1 MNNIGTSRSALQKN
15 IYLCFMSSI
24 VSLLIEIQL
33 RIEIKIKTSAFFP
46 VTFDQN
52 FDFPRIPEE
61 LPGC

>member
-1 MNNIGTSRSALQKN
+1 
-15 IYLCFMSSI
+15 MSSI